1 MNLRTVAIASSSLL
15 GSLLASCATAPEASP
30 EPGLVELR
38 VLSYNIHYGVGVDGA
53 FDLPRIAAA
62 IAAEAPDL
70 VGLQEISDRAM
81 AEELGRLTG
90 MTALFGPSKGSDSA
104 YGDAVLSR
112 HPFTS
117 VGNLSLPSA
126 SSSRYQAMAVDVD
139 LSSIHG
145 PGATVRFVNTH
156 FDWTDSIGSQEARR
170 AAVDVVER
178 AFLDGHEGPAL
189 LAGDL
194 NATPGSDPLVDLA
207 AAGWHVP
214 AADGPLLTH
223 GAPNP
228 TRQIDF
234 VLVRPFGRWSV
245 SEVRVL
251 DEPVASDHFPI
262 LLTVRPRR

>member
-81 AEELGRLTG
+81 AAELGRLTG

-117 VGNLSLPSA
+117 AGNLSLPSA

-170 AAVDVVER
+170 AAVDVIER